1 MTSTWRGI
9 LAFLLVQCI
18 APAVYA
24 QDLVEFENGQV
35 ANADDINTNFQIL
48 NDNLATVYDDPSNRE
63 NQWHRL
69 YIDVD
74 CTEDSSALET
84 AYTETLN
91 KDRLVFSITGTC
103 VFQDALDIAAR
114 YISITGP
121 LTEDYSDCA
130 TPMPVLVT
138 QGGLE
143 SDYGTNILV
152 NNSGSLNLNCI
163 TLGDPER
170 DDGSALV
177 QAFANSMIRMDRIV
191 EAVDGGIL
199 TVNVR
204 QAGLFRYLG
213 YGQDHGFSGALYS
226 RMGKSELYGG
236 ATNISFLVLRNGSKF
251 NCHVC
256 GGSLDFVALEDG
268 SSMYFR
274 PIYGDVL
281 INEASLEPGSQIY
294 AGSYNDF
301 DVTISTLN
309 YRDPAA
315 WGKTIYSGSDLA
327 P

>member
-256 GGSLDFVALEDG
+256 GGSLDFVAL
-268 SSMYFR
+268 
-274 PIYGDVL
+274 
-281 INEASLEPGSQIY
+281 
-294 AGSYNDF
+294 
-301 DVTISTLN
+301 
-309 YRDPAA
+309 
-315 WGKTIYSGSDLA
+315 
-327 P
+327 